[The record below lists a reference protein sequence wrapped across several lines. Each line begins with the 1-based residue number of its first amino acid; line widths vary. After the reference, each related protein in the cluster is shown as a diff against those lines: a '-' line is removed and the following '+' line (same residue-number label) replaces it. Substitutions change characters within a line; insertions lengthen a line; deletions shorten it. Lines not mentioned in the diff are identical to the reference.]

1 MTRRALFLYL
11 FVSALNAADHWEQW
25 RGPGS
30 AGTSTDEN
38 LPDRWS
44 ATQNVTWKTEVP
56 GRGFSSPVVWGD
68 RIFLTTSIEGPIMP
82 GVKGATHIYLG
93 QIFVHPDSV
102 GADRSY
108 QLLVLC
114 FDATN
119 GRILWQR
126 LAYEGPV
133 FEQRH
138 KSNSYATPTP
148 LVDGERVYA
157 YFGSEGLYAYD
168 LDGSLQW
175 KTSPGSLAALG
186 IGVAGSPAMD
196 RERIFLQC
204 DLEERQQ
211 SFVAAV
217 DKNTGKEVWRTARN
231 ANSGEVTAGWV
242 SPLFVG
248 GANRNELVL
257 VGSKMLIG
265 YDPGT
270 GKKLWHSTKGV
281 LGIPLASPVAGL
293 GMVFASA
300 GVPDKRV
307 LAVPLGGNGE
317 IAEKWT
323 YSKGAGYVPS
333 PILYGDYLYV
343 MNDHGWLTCLDA
355 RTGNPVYEGKRPPE
369 PGDYLASPVAFAG
382 KIFITNTE
390 GDTFAINAGPEHR
403 VLVKNSLAEPVY
415 ASFAL
420 AAGSIFIRAE
430 QHLYRI
436 DATRRPT
443 HAVPACEESQGIFRA
458 ARTVL
463 REGAKLIK

>member
-1 MTRRALFLYL
+1 MTKRALFFYL
-11 FVSALNAADHWEQW
+11 FVSTLDAANHWEQW
-25 RGPGS
+25 RGPGG
-30 AGTSTDEN
+30 AGVSTDEN
-38 LPDRWS
+38 LPERWS
-44 ATQNVTWKTEVP
+44 ATENITWKTEVP

-68 RIFLTTSIEGPIMP
+68 RVFLTTSIEGPILP

-108 QLLVLC
+108 QLFVLC
-114 FDATN
+114 FDAKN
-119 GRILWQR
+119 GRSLWQR

-148 LVDGERVYA
+148 LVDGECVYA

-168 LDGSLQW
+168 LEGNLQW
-175 KTSPGSLAALG
+175 KMSPGNLPALG

-217 DKNTGKEVWRTARN
+217 DKRTGTEVWRTPRD

-242 SPLFVG
+242 SPLLVRG
-248 GANRNELVL
+248 DSRNELVL
-257 VGSKMLIG
+257 AGSKMLIG
-265 YDPGT
+265 YDPAA
-270 GKKLWHSTKGV
+270 GKELWHSTKGV

-307 LAVPLGGNGE
+307 LAVPLGRAGE
-317 IAEKWT
+317 IAEKWS

-343 MNDHGWLTCLDA
+343 MNDRGLLTCLDA
-355 RTGNPVYEGKRPPE
+355 RTGNPVYEDKRPPE

-390 GDTFAINAGPEHR
+390 GDTFVIQAGREHG
-403 VLVKNSLAEPVY
+403 VLRKNSLGEPVY

-430 QHLYRI
+430 RHLYRI
-436 DATRRPT
+436 CDRRT
-443 HAVPACEESQGIFRA
+443 ELNCAGFGWA
-458 ARTVL
+458 L
-463 REGAKLIK
+463 

>member
-1 MTRRALFLYL
+1 MTKRALFFYL
-11 FVSALNAADHWEQW
+11 FVSALDAANHWEQW
-25 RGPGS
+25 RGPGG
-30 AGTSTDEN
+30 AGISTDEN

-44 ATQNVTWKTEVP
+44 ATGNITWKTEVP
-56 GRGFSSPVVWGD
+56 GRGFSSPIVWGD
-68 RIFLTTSIEGPIMP
+68 RVFLTTSIEGPILP
-82 GVKGATHIYLG
+82 GVKGTTHICLG
-93 QIFVHPDSV
+93 QLFVHPDSV

-108 QLLVLC
+108 QLFVLC
-114 FDATN
+114 FDANN
-119 GRILWQR
+119 GRMLWQR

-168 LDGSLQW
+168 LEGNLKW
-175 KTSPGSLAALG
+175 KMSPGNLPALG

-196 RERIFLQC
+196 RDRIFLQC

-211 SFVAAV
+211 SFVAAF
-217 DKNTGKEVWRTARN
+217 DKSTGNEVWRTPRN

-242 SPLFVG
+242 SPLLVRG
-248 GANRNELVL
+248 DKRNELVL
-257 VGSKMLIG
+257 AGSKMLTG

-270 GKKLWHSTKGV
+270 GKELWHSTKGV

-307 LAVPLGGNGE
+307 LAVPLGRIGE
-317 IAEKWT
+317 AAEKWI

-333 PILYGDYLYV
+333 PILYGDFLYV
-343 MNDHGWLTCLDA
+343 MNDHGLLTCLDA
-355 RTGNPVYEGKRPPE
+355 RTGNPVYEGRRPPE

-390 GDTFAINAGPEHR
+390 GDTFVIQAGREHGILR
-403 VLVKNSLAEPVY
+403 RNSLGEPVY

-420 AAGSIFIRAE
+420 AAGSIFIRTE
-430 QHLYRI
+430 RHLYRI
-436 DATRRPT
+436 GGTQRHRTKLNCADAGW
-443 HAVPACEESQGIFRA
+443 A
-458 ARTVL
+458 L
-463 REGAKLIK
+463 